1 MKRNWKFTLS
11 IVLGMISLL
20 AMSVLISPSFNMAVV
35 KAQGENQSTTSNNSQ
50 QVQQKLDEL
59 AQKFRGM
66 VNSSGA
72 NLSLPQGGNLSERLQ
87 VFADSAQFKNLS
99 QQLSQQMSQLG
110 VNGSNIR
117 NLQQER
123 GGADFSG
130 LVQKFEPQTEPLKCQ
145 RGALIGYGGVVFGL
159 ADVCT
164 NGHRIDVDIATNYM
178 PQSGK
183 VFEAWLVDDA
193 FEGSGYAL
201 SLGKI
206 LATGTL
212 DFREVMNNA
221 MTYTD
226 IVITQEPD
234 NDPSPLA
241 SWSNSV
247 AETWLIPP
255 FGQ

>member
-1 MKRNWKFTLS
+1 MKINGKLTLPV
-11 IVLGMISLL
+11 VLGVISLL
-20 AMSVLISPSFNMAVV
+20 TLSLPFSPILNSAV
-35 KAQGENQSTTSNNSQ
+35 KAQSQNQSSPSGMSQ
-50 QVQQKLDEL
+50 GVQEKLDEL

-87 VFADSAQFKNLS
+87 TLADSPHFKNLS

-110 VNGSNIR
+110 VNESNIK
-117 NLQQER
+117 NLQER
-123 GGADFSG
+123 GGADFSS

-145 RGALIGYGGVVFGL
+145 RGALIGYGGTVFGL

-164 NGHRIDVDIATNYM
+164 NGHRIDVDIATNYI

>member
-1 MKRNWKFTLS
+1 MQTSSSAYLYDKEECTLS
-11 IVLGMISLL
+11 DREDKGIERNLFNERSEEPSE
-20 AMSVLISPSFNMAVV
+20 MS
-35 KAQGENQSTTSNNSQ
+35 QGA
-50 QVQQKLDEL
+50 QQKPDEL
-59 AQKFRGM
+59 AQKFRGL

-87 VFADSAQFKNLS
+87 TLVDSPQFKNLT

-123 GGADFSG
+123 GGADFSD
-130 LVQKFEPQTEPLKCQ
+130 LVQKFDAQTEPLKCQ
-145 RGALIGYGGVVFGL
+145 RGALIGYGGTVFGL

-164 NGHRIDVDIATNYM
+164 NGHRIDVDIATNYI